1 MHCRQTIPSPARG
14 INKSKQIMQQTGSK
28 AASRVYSYTSRGDDR
43 SAHEAG
49 GQALAAVVEDE
60 ADVGGEDQVDAED
73 AGL

>member
-1 MHCRQTIPSPARG
+1 
-14 INKSKQIMQQTGSK
+14 MQQTGSK

-60 ADVGGEDQVDAED
+60 ADVGGEDQVGAE
-73 AGL
+73 AGGGLEVGEPADEGAALLRGRHA